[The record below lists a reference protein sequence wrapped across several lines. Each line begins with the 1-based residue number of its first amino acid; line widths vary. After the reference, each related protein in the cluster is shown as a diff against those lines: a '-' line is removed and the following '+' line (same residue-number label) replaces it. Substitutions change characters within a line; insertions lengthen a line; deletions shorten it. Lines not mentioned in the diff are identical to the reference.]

1 MKTFDNIH
9 TQLSA
14 KELFF
19 MRTLSTPVKIQDFLD
34 ATPQNFEEDGDSCM
48 SVRGVLQKKKAHCIE
63 AALLASLALWIHGE
77 RPLLMD
83 LSASKEDD
91 DHVVAL
97 FKRNGLWGAISKSNH
112 VVLGYR
118 DPLYRTL
125 RELALSYAHEY
136 YNAKGVKTLRSYSR
150 AYSLT
155 VRDSKAWVTGE
166 DAWVIA
172 EDLCEITHYPIMGY
186 KQVALLRPVDAFE
199 KSLYRTARY
208 KK

>member
-1 MKTFDNIH
+1 MKSFDN
-9 TQLSA
+9 TQTKLSA

-19 MRTLSTPVKIQDFLD
+19 IRKCSAPSKIQDLLD
-34 ATPQNFEEDGDSCM
+34 AMPQNFEEDGDSCM
-48 SVRGVLQKKKAHCIE
+48 SVRSVMQKKKAHCIE
-63 AALLASLALWIHGE
+63 AALLAALALWVHGE
-77 RPLLMD
+77 SPLLMD
-83 LSASKEDD
+83 LSASHEDD

-118 DPLYRTL
+118 DPIYRSL

-155 VRDSKAWVTGE
+155 VRDPKEWVTGK

-172 EDLCEITHYPIMGY
+172 EDLCEIKHYPIMGA
-186 KQVALLRPVDAFE
+186 KQISQLRPVDAFE
-199 KSLYRTARY
+199 KTLYRATRY